1 MQAYCYETQTDPP
14 CMHVSAGLAH
24 LASAYPPVFTVAH
37 HASGVPSA
45 YPTQTLQV
53 TEFVLSCGAHE
64 YSDSV
69 NSFSAWRTDQHA
81 VHEPAAAA
89 LLAPEARAAPAPVLS
104 GTTPA
109 AARPAAG
116 QTQAASRQ
124 PLCRAEPPT
133 VRAGGSAPGALTAL
147 LCESRLGGEGRPW
160 NLRRR
165 RAQCAGGRTSAGR
178 SMGDVSKGGPNPL
191 APARAGRR
199 RRRLGGAPAALAG
212 RRPRVPADHVAR
224 EPARAPL
231 VGHHGLPGCHA
242 RHARAGRQGATAN
255 P

>member
-81 VHEPAAAA
+81 VHPR
-89 LLAPEARAAPAPVLS
+89 LSCLAPHP
-104 GTTPA
+104 
-109 AARPAAG
+109 
-116 QTQAASRQ
+116 
-124 PLCRAEPPT
+124 
-133 VRAGGSAPGALTAL
+133 
-147 LCESRLGGEGRPW
+147 
-160 NLRRR
+160 LRRAPQQGKR
-165 RAQCAGGRTSAGR
+165 RRQAGSRCAGLSHQ
-178 SMGDVSKGGPNPL
+178 L
-191 APARAGRR
+191 
-199 RRRLGGAPAALAG
+199 
-212 RRPRVPADHVAR
+212 
-224 EPARAPL
+224 
-231 VGHHGLPGCHA
+231 
-242 RHARAGRQGATAN
+242 
-255 P
+255 